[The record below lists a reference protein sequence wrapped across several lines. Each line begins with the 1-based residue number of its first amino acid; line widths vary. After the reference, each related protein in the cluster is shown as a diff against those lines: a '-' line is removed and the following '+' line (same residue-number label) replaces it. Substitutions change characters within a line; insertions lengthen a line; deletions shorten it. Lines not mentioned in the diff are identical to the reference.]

1 MAMGQA
7 VNLRY
12 ESSNP
17 SLGAIGINIMNC
29 EKCNAPLK
37 RSGNRNTVFICNC
50 KPAGTFSECSGY
62 FIIVKEIENDLFIYS
77 IQICFLSKNVIYVY
91 NDFGLKI
98 KFINDT
104 EYIKN
109 IYLRLSD
116 NMIFC

>member
-29 EKCNAPLK
+29 EKCNTPLK
-37 RSGNRNTVFICNC
+37 RSCNIDTVFICNC
-50 KPAGTFSECSGY
+50 KPSGFFSECSGY

-77 IQICFLSKNVIYVY
+77 IQICFLSKNVMYVY

-98 KFINDT
+98 KFINDA

-116 NMIFC
+116 NMIFY